1 MTTSSSI
8 SVSSPAPA
16 NNVYRVCLIGSG
28 GLGTIASLVLVKSGQ
43 AHVTVVLRSKYKYIT
58 EHGWDIDSID
68 HGKIQGWRP
77 HRIVASVHDA
87 AVQGTEKVEFDYVV
101 VCTKHL
107 PGRHSVAAMIAPV
120 MTPGRTTVVLIQN
133 GLGIE
138 DEIVTAWP
146 SNTVMSGVSHIGSGV
161 EEPNRVVQVGRD
173 VSKVGVH
180 YELSS
185 VSTCSSSSSKPASEA
200 ACAAKTDADAAKS
213 EKRIKS
219 RAKAEAYVAMYNA
232 GGAHKCELVDDIETA
247 RWVKLVWNGTFNTI
261 CALTRSSVGELQRSK
276 GREALLVPMMWEI
289 WRIAA
294 ASGHPLP
301 ESLVKH
307 EAYRLPDDCAYRPS
321 MMLDLQN
328 GRPLELDVILGN
340 PIKVARRLGVPTPIM
355 DVVYNLLLVESFKME
370 QRAH

>member
-1 MTTSSSI
+1 MTTSTSI

-16 NNVYRVCLIGSG
+16 NQVYRVCLIGSG
-28 GLGTIASLVLVKSGQ
+28 GLGTIASLVLVKSGL

-77 HRIVASVHDA
+77 HRIVASVADA
-87 AVQGTEKVEFDYVV
+87 AVIGSEKVEFDYVV

-107 PGRHSVAAMIAPV
+107 PGRHSVSAMIAPV
-120 MTPGRTTVVLIQN
+120 MTAGRTTVVLIQN

-146 SNTVMSGVSHIGSGV
+146 TNTVMSGVSHIGSGV
-161 EEPNRVVQVGRD
+161 EEPNKVVQVGRD

-180 YELSS
+180 YGLSS
-185 VSTCSSSSSKPASEA
+185 VAACSSSSPNPSEIEGVTKA
-200 ACAAKTDADAAKS
+200 EADAAKID
-213 EKRIKS
+213 KRAKS

-232 GGAHKCELVDDIETA
+232 GGAHKCELVEDIETA
-247 RWVKLVWNGTFNTI
+247 RWVKLVWNGTFNTV

-301 ESLVKH
+301 ETLVKH

-321 MMLDLQN
+321 MMLDLEN

-340 PIKVARRLGVPTPIM
+340 PLKVARRLGVETPIM
-355 DVVYNLLLVESFKME
+355 DVVYNLLLVESWKME